1 VTSSTRTRPSG
12 VRLVLGVQLAA
23 VALTAGW
30 FAAGNAGAPDD
41 GLQQIDML
49 TLHERVPGVDAVDG
63 RPTMV
68 VVTGQGCPAR
78 EPEPRRLDERYGLV
92 ISPDRDLAR
101 RLALPAAAERCQPGY
116 ALLDGDGVVRYR
128 TYDPGW
134 PRHDEEQEILLE
146 SIERGHSR

>member
-1 VTSSTRTRPSG
+1 MSSHLRTLPRG
-12 VRLVLGVQLAA
+12 VPLVVGVQVAA
-23 VALTAGW
+23 VALTVGW
-30 FAAGNAGAPDD
+30 FATGNASAPDD

-49 TLHERVPGVDAVDG
+49 TLHEQVEGVDAVDG

-78 EPEPRRLDERYGLV
+78 QPEPRRLDRRYGLIV
-92 ISPDRDLAR
+92 SPDRELAR

-116 ALLDGDGVVRYR
+116 ALLDGGGRVRYR

-134 PRHDEEQEILLE
+134 AMHDEEQEILLE
-146 SIERGHSR
+146 SIAEDHG